1 VETNELIVVITA
13 AGAALS
19 TAIGILWKTVIE
31 LTKEQSETN
40 KQLGVLQGK
49 QEGIDQ
55 LSKQVLDTVHRATSA
70 KDK

>member
-1 VETNELIVVITA
+1 METNELIVVITA

-55 LSKQVLDTVHRATSA
+55 LSKQVLDTVHRATSV

>member
-1 VETNELIVVITA
+1 METNELIVVITA

>member
-1 VETNELIVVITA
+1 METNELIVVVTA

-19 TAIGILWKTVIE
+19 TAIGILWKTVVE
-31 LTKEQSETN
+31 LSKEQSETN

-70 KDK
+70 RDK

>member
-1 VETNELIVVITA
+1 METNELIVVITA

-31 LTKEQSETN
+31 LTKEQSATN

-49 QEGIDQ
+49 QEGIEQ
-55 LSKQVLDTVHRATSA
+55 LSKQVLDTVHRATST
-70 KDK
+70 KDQ

>member
-1 VETNELIVVITA
+1 METNELIVVVTA

-70 KDK
+70 RDK